1 MKLLCSAFATILL
14 ISLSNS
20 AISTNDN
27 DYDNWDRKIFQERKS
42 WTPIITSGPTILV
55 DSNKTTIHDKNG
67 DAVNVQLSNNN
78 VGIGNKNQFLAT

>member
-1 MKLLCSAFATILL
+1 MKLLCLTFAIILL

-20 AISTNDN
+20 SISINHK

-55 DSNKTTIHDKNG
+55 ASNMTTIHDKNG

-78 VGIGNKNQFLAT
+78 VGIGNKNQFQAT

>member
-1 MKLLCSAFATILL
+1 MKLLRSAFATILL

-20 AISTNDN
+20 AISTNNN

-55 DSNKTTIHDKNG
+55 ASNMTTIRDTNG

-78 VGIGNKNQFLAT
+78 VGIGNKNHF

>member
-1 MKLLCSAFATILL
+1 MKLLCLTFATILL

-20 AISTNDN
+20 SISINHK

-55 DSNKTTIHDKNG
+55 ASNMTTIHDENG

-78 VGIGNKNQFLAT
+78 VGIGNKNQFQAT

>member
-1 MKLLCSAFATILL
+1 MKSLCLAFATILL

-20 AISTNDN
+20 SISINHK

-55 DSNKTTIHDKNG
+55 AFNMTTIHDKNG

-78 VGIGNKNQFLAT
+78 VGIGNKNQFQAT

>member
-1 MKLLCSAFATILL
+1 MEWLFLAFATILL

-20 AISTNDN
+20 SISINDK
-27 DYDNWDRKIFQERKS
+27 DHDKWDRKIFQERKS

-55 DSNKTTIHDKNG
+55 ASNMTTVHDKNG

-78 VGIGNKNQFLAT
+78 VGIGNKNQFQAT

>member
-1 MKLLCSAFATILL
+1 MKTLCLTFATILL

-20 AISTNDN
+20 SISINHK

-55 DSNKTTIHDKNG
+55 ASNMTTIHDENG

-78 VGIGNKNQFLAT
+78 VGIGNKNQFQAT

>member
-1 MKLLCSAFATILL
+1 MTLLCFAFATILL

-27 DYDNWDRKIFQERKS
+27 DYYNWDTKIFQERKS

-55 DSNKTTIHDKNG
+55 ASNMTTIHDKNG
-67 DAVNVQLSNNN
+67 GAVNVQLSNNN
-78 VGIGNKNQFLAT
+78 VGIGNKNQF